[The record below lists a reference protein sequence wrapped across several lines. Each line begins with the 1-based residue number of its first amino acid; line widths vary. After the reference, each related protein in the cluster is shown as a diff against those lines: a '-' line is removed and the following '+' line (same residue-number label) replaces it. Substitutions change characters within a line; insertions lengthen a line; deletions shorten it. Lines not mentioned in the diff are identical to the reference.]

1 MEEKFG
7 NIVVD
12 GKIINLDTISKEELG
27 KVLDKLEA
35 QIEEKKKLIKE
46 QLDSEE

>member
-7 NIVVD
+7 NVVVD